1 MSKRKKDMAIII
13 EEDLLG
19 TTLKNKSNDL
29 YDRYINIKKEVLK
42 KIASRQQDLE
52 NTEAGSEHLCS
63 VHRILGDLLPLKKL
77 ENLRHIEIFCLLVS
91 VYLHDIGKIQ
101 QRKINI
107 KEHHSVASR
116 KIIIEYAIKLGLE
129 EPEALIVGCIV
140 EGHGLIKISELP
152 YRKSVAPYGI
162 VRIRFLAALLRL
174 ADDLDTCYTR
184 APKII
189 ESLVEPRKSIK
200 SKWSFRQCI
209 DNVNIDPNT
218 WLIEVEATPKNN
230 TLHENILRE
239 VEIINGSLIENRPF
253 LRATPDI
260 GLYYSIIDV
269 KIDNF
274 WIKNIE
280 KTITKNKGN
289 KKFDKKQVYMDL
301 PENTVTVIMK
311 YDPSSIEL
319 YKEVIK
325 PILVKKGFNPILI
338 DELPPEDTLLKRT
351 LEVISNSKII
361 ITLLSGT
368 GVSSIFFRLGISL
381 GLHKNVIVLSTPDS
395 STIGDL
401 CGLQKY
407 IFHNK
412 YELKSI
418 INKQL

>member
-1 MSKRKKDMAIII
+1 MSKREKEMTNSI
-13 EEDLLG
+13 EKDLLEI
-19 TTLKNKSNDL
+19 TLKNKSKDL
-29 YDRYINIKKEVLK
+29 YYRYINIKKEVLN

-52 NTEAGSEHLCS
+52 NTEAGSVHLYS
-63 VHRILGDLLPLKKL
+63 VHRILGDLIPLKKL

-91 VYLHDIGKIQ
+91 VYLHDIGRIKQ
-101 QRKINI
+101 MKINV
-107 KEHHSVASR
+107 KEHHSVTSR
-116 KIIIEYAIKLGLE
+116 KVIIEHAIKLGLE
-129 EPEALIVGCIV
+129 EPEALVVGYIV
-140 EGHGLIKISELP
+140 EGHGPIKINELP
-152 YRKSVAPYGI
+152 YRKGVTPYGI

-174 ADDLDTCYTR
+174 ADNLDMCYTR

-189 ESLVEPRKSIK
+189 ESFVEPRESIK
-200 SKWSFRQCI
+200 TKWSFRQCI
-209 DNVNIDPNT
+209 NNVNIDPNT
-218 WLIEVEATPKNN
+218 WLIEVEAIPKDN

-239 VEIINGSLIENRPF
+239 VEIINDSLIENRPF

-269 KIDNF
+269 KIDNL
-274 WIKNIE
+274 WIKNIK
-280 KTITKNKGN
+280 KTVIKNKDDKSFG
-289 KKFDKKQVYMDL
+289 KKQVYMDL

-325 PILVKKGFNPILI
+325 PTLVKKGFNPILI

-401 CGLQKY
+401 CGLQKN